1 MGEQLTAL
9 AGVAIVFGLTFLL
22 LRAMWRQMRRVNAH
36 TAAESRRRAEAEEER
51 RGRAPTERWDAGQGR
66 YVPVEGDTNEEL
78 LRQGSR
84 ARSNPWPY
92 DP

>member
-22 LRAMWRQMRRVNAH
+22 MRGMWRQMRRVNAH
-36 TAAESRRRAEAEEER
+36 TAEKSRERAEVADTHPPIEE
-51 RGRAPTERWDAGQGR
+51 WDPQQGR
-66 YVPVEGDTNEEL
+66 YVRRAGDPNEEL
-78 LRQGSR
+78 LRQGARSR
-84 ARSNPWPY
+84 ASGWPL

>member
-1 MGEQLTAL
+1 MLL
-9 AGVAIVFGLTFLL
+9 PFAGVVIVFGLTFLL
-22 LRAMWRQMRRVNAH
+22 MRAMWRQMRRVNAH
-36 TAAESRRRAEAEEER
+36 TAAESRRRAEEQR
-51 RGRAPTERWDAGQGR
+51 RDRAPTEQWDAAQGR
-66 YVPVEGDTNEEL
+66 YVSTEGDPNEEL

>member
-22 LRAMWRQMRRVNAH
+22 MRAMWRQMRRVNAH
-36 TAAESRRRAEAEEER
+36 TAAESRRRAERDASNR
-51 RGRAPTERWDAGQGR
+51 PSLERWDEQQGR
-66 YVPVEGDTNEEL
+66 YIPEDGDPNEEL

-84 ARSNPWPY
+84 ARSNSWPY

>member
-1 MGEQLTAL
+1 MGEIILPF

-22 LRAMWRQMRRVNAH
+22 MRAMWRQMRRVNSH
-36 TAAESRRRAEAEEER
+36 TAAESRRRAEEE
-51 RGRAPTERWDAGQGR
+51 GRSRPATERWDEAQGR
-66 YVPVEGDTNEEL
+66 YVPEEGDPNEEL

>member
-1 MGEQLTAL
+1 MNMGEQLTAF

-22 LRAMWRQMRRVNAH
+22 MRAMWRQMRRVNEH
-36 TAAESRRRAEAEEER
+36 VAAESRRRAEREER
-51 RGRAPTERWDAGQGR
+51 NRPPIEQWDEQQGR
-66 YVPVEGDTNEEL
+66 YVPVDGDPNEEL

-84 ARSNPWPY
+84 ARSSAWPY

>member
-1 MGEQLTAL
+1 MGEMLL
-9 AGVAIVFGLTFLL
+9 PFAGVAIVFGLTFLL
-22 LRAMWRQMRRVNAH
+22 MRAMWRQMRRVNAH
-36 TAAESRRRAEAEEER
+36 TASESRKRAEVDGSNRPPIEQ
-51 RGRAPTERWDAGQGR
+51 WDEGQGR
-66 YVPVEGDTNEEL
+66 YVRSEGEPNEEL

>member
-1 MGEQLTAL
+1 MGEIILPF

-22 LRAMWRQMRRVNAH
+22 MRAMWRQMRRVNSH
-36 TAAESRRRAEAEEER
+36 TAAESRRRAEAQ
-51 RGRAPTERWDAGQGR
+51 GPDRAPTEQWDEAQGR
-66 YVPVEGDTNEEL
+66 YVPSQADPNEEL

>member
-1 MGEQLTAL
+1 MPF
-9 AGVAIVFGLTFLL
+9 AGVAIVFGCTFLL
-22 LRAMWRQMRRVNAH
+22 MRAMWRQMRRVNAH
-36 TAAESRRRAEAEEER
+36 TAAEGRRRAEEQGANR
-51 RGRAPTERWDAGQGR
+51 PPIERWDEGQGR
-66 YVPVEGDTNEEL
+66 YVPSEGDPNEEL